1 MNWYRHPAT
10 IDRLA
15 AEYVL
20 GSLHGRARRRF
31 EQVMAAH
38 PALTRAVISWQEK
51 LHPLDQALPAM
62 KPSAA
67 AWDRIAARSF
77 GTAQAATAKPSW
89 WQRLLAPV
97 PAGAL
102 ALGLLV
108 GGVVPQMLL
117 GPGTPE
123 TQLPESYVGVLATA
137 DGRTGLIVSSLRR
150 EKVVDLKRVSAVP
163 TPAGQTLYLWTIE
176 DDGGV
181 RPVGA
186 VPDGAFVSIELA
198 ADSETT
204 FRKARELALSHEA
217 IGSRPAQPSGAFV
230 YRGLCG
236 KLWKLKPAS

>member
-1 MNWYRHPAT
+1 MNWYRHSET
-10 IDRLA
+10 VDRLA
-15 AEYVL
+15 AAYVL

-38 PALTRAVISWQEK
+38 PALTRAVVYWQEK
-51 LHPLDQALPAM
+51 LHPLDLALPDM
-62 KPSAA
+62 AA
-67 AWDRIAARSF
+67 GTAVWERIATRSF
-77 GTAQAATAKPSW
+77 GAAREAAPKLSW
-89 WQRLLAPV
+89 WRRLVSPV

-108 GGVVPQMLL
+108 GGVVPRMLL
-117 GPGTPE
+117 APPQSE

-137 DGRTGLIVSSLRR
+137 DGRTGMIVSSLRR
-150 EKVVDLKRVSAVP
+150 EKVVDLKRITAVP
-163 TPAGQTLYLWTIE
+163 VPAGQTLYLWTLD
-176 DDGGV
+176 DDGVV

-186 VPDGAFVSIELA
+186 VPEGAFVSVKLA

-217 IGSRPAQPSGAFV
+217 IGTQPAQPSGGFV

-236 KLWKLKPAS
+236 KLWKLKPG